1 MMITAPKAVE
11 EHEQKAL
18 VTVDLAKDT
27 KDARV
32 AAQAIGVPVSAIDQ
46 KFGVVVVNPAMHRH
60 AARVDLSAFE
70 HRKRTKFAVAGPY
83 ADPVIGNCSPSGNRP
98 SRSPDQPEA
107 C

>member
-1 MMITAPKAVE
+1 MMITAPHAVE

-46 KFGVVVVNPAMHRH
+46 KSGVVVNSAMHRH
-60 AARVDLSAFE
+60 TARVDLSAFE

-83 ADPVIGNCSPSGNRP
+83 ADPVISNRSLSGNYP